1 MTQTLLSDIGG
12 TNIRFG
18 LLEKGKFHRLILYPH
33 EKGLSM
39 EKAVR
44 RYLTETKAK
53 PDMFV
58 AGAAGV
64 LEKQGVIHLTN
75 RRFKVDMPALC
86 RKFGFQ
92 IGVLSNDMTFHALS
106 QIQLPDTKRACVVF
120 VGTGIGVAYIHDKVV
135 IPSEDGHLPLARPS
149 AAEKAIQAKS
159 WEDVISGPAFLKIY
173 RSLKGDLRPVLQSRE
188 VSFLAHQT
196 RDPQAIQTYQIIAKC
211 MAKFCIHIARR
222 KKVSSFF
229 LGGQAVEILR
239 LPIGQETFFQALG
252 KWADVL
258 GIRIMRPGEPTAM
271 QGLSLIAEEV
281 RKTGKTAHV
290 KAGAIAVCHLPDCE
304 KAGPSKKKK

>member
-18 LLEKGKFHRLILYPH
+18 LLEKGRFHRLILYPH
-33 EKGLSM
+33 EKGFSM

-44 RYLTETKAK
+44 RYLAETKAK

-64 LEKQGVIHLTN
+64 LEKNGIIHLTN

-86 RKFGFQ
+86 RKFGIQ
-92 IGVLSNDMTFHALS
+92 TGILSNDMTFHALS

-120 VGTGIGVAYIHDKVV
+120 VGTGIGVAYIRDKVV
-135 IPSEDGHLPLARPS
+135 HPSEDGHLALIGPS
-149 AAEKAIQAKS
+149 SAEKAIQAKS

-188 VSFLAHQT
+188 VSFLAHQV
-196 RDPQAIQTYQIIAKC
+196 RDPQAIQTYQIIARC
-211 MAKFCIHIARR
+211 MARFCIRIA
-222 KKVSSFF
+222 KIHKVSSFF

-239 LPIGQETFFQALG
+239 LPIGQETFFETLG

-271 QGLSLIAEEV
+271 QGLSLIADEV
-281 RKTGKTAHV
+281 RKTGKTVHV
-290 KAGAIAVCHLPDCE
+290 QPGAISIFKLTDSDAVA
-304 KAGPSKKKK
+304 KAKKGK